1 MDWTQLDH
9 VTDAVATAAPQLD
22 GIRDAAPNASFRVK
36 GLKLAREP
44 HRYSGRTS
52 MRANLSVHEPRAP
65 QDADTAFAFS
75 MEGYAGSVEPRQQ
88 IPFAWSPGWNSPQ
101 AWNKF
106 QDEVG
111 GHLRAGDPGVRL
123 IESQGD
129 RLTWFAVPTAAVRSA
144 ESGFQAVP
152 LYHLFG
158 SEETSSRAEPVRE
171 RIPAAYVALAKAD
184 ADRLGVNEGAC
195 CACRSL
201 VRNCAC
207 RCRSS
212 PSCRRVWSA
221 CPPASKGFRW
231 TSPASAWKDC
241 RRPRHDL
248 AHPHPHRRGDRH
260 PQGHVI
266 LLAVV
271 ICGGAAE
278 LRRTASAGTLA
289 GPSRP
294 QPGRSLRRL
303 PAWRDMLKMFFKED
317 WTPPFADKMIFAL
330 APVIAMG
337 SLLVAFS
344 VIPITPTWGV
354 ADLNVGLLFFFAMAG
369 VNVYAVLF
377 AGWASNNKF
386 SLLGAMRASAQTL
399 SYEVFMGLSVMGI
412 VAVTGSFNMRD
423 IVEAQHQ
430 GWWFIIPQFF
440 GFCTFFIAGIAVT
453 HRHPFDQPEAEQ
465 ELADGYHIEYA
476 GMKWGMFFVGEY
488 IGIVLISALLVTLFF
503 GGWHGPFLDTL
514 PWLSFFWF
522 ALKTAFFIMIFI
534 LLRASIPRPRYDQV
548 MAFSWKFC
556 LPLTLINL
564 LVTGAVVLYSASPA
578 IGQ

>member
-1 MDWTQLDH
+1 MTWLTPTLI
-9 VTDAVATAAPQLD
+9 AVVI
-22 GIRDAAPNASFRVK
+22 GIVK
-36 GLKLAREP
+36 A
-44 HRYSGRTS
+44 
-52 MRANLSVHEPRAP
+52 
-65 QDADTAFAFS
+65 
-75 MEGYAGSVEPRQQ
+75 
-88 IPFAWSPGWNSPQ
+88 I
-101 AWNKF
+101 
-106 QDEVG
+106 
-111 GHLRAGDPGVRL
+111 
-123 IESQGD
+123 
-129 RLTWFAVPTAAVRSA
+129 
-144 ESGFQAVP
+144 
-152 LYHLFG
+152 
-158 SEETSSRAEPVRE
+158 
-171 RIPAAYVALAKAD
+171 
-184 ADRLGVNEGAC
+184 
-195 CACRSL
+195 
-201 VRNCAC
+201 
-207 RCRSS
+207 
-212 PSCRRVWSA
+212 
-221 CPPASKGFRW
+221 
-231 TSPASAWKDC
+231 
-241 RRPRHDL
+241 
-248 AHPHPHRRGDRH
+248 
-260 PQGHVI
+260 VI

-271 ICGGAAE
+271 ICGALLSFVE
-278 LRRTASAGTLA
+278 
-289 GPSRP
+289 
-294 QPGRSLRRL
+294 RRL
-303 PAWRDMLKMFFKED
+303 LGLWQDRHGPNRVGPFGAFQLGADMLKMFFKED
-317 WTPPFADKMIFAL
+317 WTPPFADKMIFSL

-514 PWLSFFWF
+514 PWLSFVWF

-564 LVTGAVVLYSASPA
+564 LVTGAVVLYSATPA

>member
-1 MDWTQLDH
+1 MTWLTPTLI
-9 VTDAVATAAPQLD
+9 AVVI
-22 GIRDAAPNASFRVK
+22 GV
-36 GLKLAREP
+36 LKA
-44 HRYSGRTS
+44 
-52 MRANLSVHEPRAP
+52 
-65 QDADTAFAFS
+65 
-75 MEGYAGSVEPRQQ
+75 
-88 IPFAWSPGWNSPQ
+88 I
-101 AWNKF
+101 
-106 QDEVG
+106 
-111 GHLRAGDPGVRL
+111 
-123 IESQGD
+123 
-129 RLTWFAVPTAAVRSA
+129 
-144 ESGFQAVP
+144 
-152 LYHLFG
+152 
-158 SEETSSRAEPVRE
+158 
-171 RIPAAYVALAKAD
+171 
-184 ADRLGVNEGAC
+184 
-195 CACRSL
+195 
-201 VRNCAC
+201 
-207 RCRSS
+207 
-212 PSCRRVWSA
+212 
-221 CPPASKGFRW
+221 
-231 TSPASAWKDC
+231 
-241 RRPRHDL
+241 
-248 AHPHPHRRGDRH
+248 
-260 PQGHVI
+260 VI

-271 ICGGAAE
+271 ICGALLSFVE
-278 LRRTASAGTLA
+278 
-289 GPSRP
+289 
-294 QPGRSLRRL
+294 RRL
-303 PAWRDMLKMFFKED
+303 LGLWQDRYGPNRVGPFGAFQLGADMLKMFFKED

-354 ADLNVGLLFFFAMAG
+354 ADLNIGLLFFFAMAG

-514 PWLSFFWF
+514 PWLSFVWF

-564 LVTGAVVLYSASPA
+564 LVTGAVVLYSATPA